1 MLMRTLPVVAPV
13 DQFDMLAPA
22 QRDGL
27 ELPWRDRAIN
37 DGLARKSSAIA
48 LDRRCSV
55 RHGRN
60 GNGKRFPCPVVFAPL
75 KGNDLRAHRKLTL
88 LLAVNFKKVVQ
99 VLDLAYL
106 F

>member
-1 MLMRTLPVVAPV
+1 MQTLPVVAPV
-13 DQFDMLAPA
+13 DQFDMLAPG

-27 ELPWRDRAIN
+27 EFPRRERGNN
-37 DGLARKSSAIA
+37 DGLGRKTRAIGA
-48 LDRRCSV
+48 LDRRCGV

-60 GNGKRFPCPVVFAPL
+60 GNGKKFSSPVVFAPL

-99 VLDLAYL
+99 VLDLAYV